1 MDSAASDQA
10 KKAKLFFLNL
20 LFLHLSKRLIGN
32 LYVSIDLLSGMTMD
46 SHQGRGA
53 GKAPN
58 HHHHHR
64 IDFLLLDTFA
74 WSFTFKATCFTSS
87 KVNFPSPLTS
97 NSSIM
102 ALTCVKERFRW
113 ANFNSPRET
122 YLQIKPDLISKNK
135 LKLAKILIHPS
146 LFLSMAKNT
155 SWEIMGS
162 FIKSCNKWTNI
173 LWLQFVQKKFET
185 FQTTSASKFPPNSQL
200 KSKSKQK
207 LER

>member
-1 MDSAASDQA
+1 MYKTEKSSVWIAVLDLKSIFSLVLFRFYELGRKRPS
-10 KKAKLFFLNL
+10 KKSQTFFFLNL

-32 LYVSIDLLSGMTMD
+32 LYVSIYLLSGMTMD

-122 YLQIKPDLISKNK
+122 YLQIKPDLISKN
-135 LKLAKILIHPS
+135 
-146 LFLSMAKNT
+146 N
-155 SWEIMGS
+155 
-162 FIKSCNKWTNI
+162 
-173 LWLQFVQKKFET
+173 
-185 FQTTSASKFPPNSQL
+185 
-200 KSKSKQK
+200 
-207 LER
+207 